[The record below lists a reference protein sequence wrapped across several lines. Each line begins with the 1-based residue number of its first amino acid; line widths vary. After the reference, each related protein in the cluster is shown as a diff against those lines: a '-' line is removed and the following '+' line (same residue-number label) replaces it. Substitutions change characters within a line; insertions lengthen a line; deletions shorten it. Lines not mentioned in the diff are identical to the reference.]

1 MWLRPQKSTQRYS
14 KSSFFLTNKTS
25 VPCGGEV
32 GWMKPILRFSSMNSL
47 RASCSNAEREYIEYI
62 GPTGG

>member
-1 MWLRPQKSTQRYS
+1 MWLKLQKLTQRYS
-14 KSSFFLTNKTS
+14 KLSFFLTNKTGI
-25 VPCGGEV
+25 PCGGEV

-47 RASCSNAEREYIEYI
+47 RVSCSNAEREYI